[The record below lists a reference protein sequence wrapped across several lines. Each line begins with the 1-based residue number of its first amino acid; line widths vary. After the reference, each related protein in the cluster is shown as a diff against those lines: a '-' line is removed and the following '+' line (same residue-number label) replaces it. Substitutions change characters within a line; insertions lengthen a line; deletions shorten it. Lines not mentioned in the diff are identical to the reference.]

1 MMVLRWI
8 LAAALALTAFAA
20 AAQAQLGGG
29 YFGLDEA
36 DGMRLRV
43 ERSGGGVRGSID
55 LGDGTARSFDAQPVG
70 DGAVEAM
77 IPTPEGQLLIRI
89 FPEPIGARVVL
100 APVADGVLDAGRLMS
115 LAFLRDGVALPE
127 MPTRFLPAP
136 AGPVRAFDGAAFVD
150 SYAFWEPLG
159 AAFAYD
165 ALEPRM
171 RTIIRLFP
179 TVQTDVLWRL
189 CRSPERT
196 AGLAE
201 ALRGQG
207 VGCQEVVSAVR
218 AMQTGPAFDRFKRDV
233 ATERALLMTAISCAD
248 DLRRQRPECQ
258 RAAGETA
265 RRAVSMETAATVLA
279 RYR

>member
-1 MMVLRWI
+1 MMVFRWI
-8 LAAALALTAFAA
+8 AAAVVALTALSA
-20 AAQAQLGGG
+20 AAQVRLGGG

-43 ERSGGGVRGSID
+43 EQAGGGWRGSID
-55 LGDGTARSFDAQPVG
+55 LGDGTARSFDGQSVG

-77 IPTPEGQLLIRI
+77 IPTPEGQLLVRI

-100 APVADGVLDAGRLMS
+100 APVANGVMDAGRIMS

-127 MPTRFLPAP
+127 LPTRFLPAP
-136 AGPVRAFDGAAFVD
+136 SGPVRAFDGAAFVD

-159 AAFAYD
+159 AAYAYD

-179 TVQTDVLWRL
+179 VVQADVLGKL

-207 VGCQEVVSAVR
+207 ITCQDVVNTMR

-233 ATERALLMTAISCAD
+233 AAERRQLMTAISCAD

-258 RAAGETA
+258 RAAAETA